1 MMGTR
6 ALVTS
11 SVLGAAAAAGW
22 LAIPAGTGA
31 EETAATVVQAVHPA
45 TREVPANLLR
55 LYVVF
60 SASMSIGEARDR
72 VRLVEADGRRVD
84 GAFLELQ
91 EELWDPTRRRLTLL
105 FDPGRIKRGLRGH
118 EELGAPLQVGHRYRL
133 EIDGGWRDGRGR
145 PLGAGFSHELVAG
158 PDDREAPHPSAWR
171 LDPPGGA
178 AASLVVRFPEPLDRA
193 LLASRLAVEDAAGRR
208 VAGTI
213 DVDEGDRR
221 WRFTPAEAWRPGSYR
236 LRVAPD
242 LEDVA
247 GNSLRRLFDA
257 DLTRDRAPSDGGDDA
272 WIARPFV
279 VAGS

>member
-1 MMGTR
+1 MRTR
-6 ALVTS
+6 ALVAS
-11 SVLGAAAAAGW
+11 SVLVAAAAAGW
-22 LAIPAGTGA
+22 LAIPAGPHA
-31 EETAATVVQAVHPA
+31 EATAATVVQEVHPA

-84 GAFLELQ
+84 RAFLELQ

-118 EELGAPLQVGHRYRL
+118 EELGAPLQPGHRYRL
-133 EIDGGWRDGRGR
+133 EIDGAWRDGRGR

-158 PDDREAPHPSAWR
+158 PDDRESPDPSSWR

-178 AASLVVRFPEPLDRA
+178 TAPLAVRFPEPLDRA
-193 LLASRLAVEDAAGRR
+193 LLSSRMAVEDAAGRR

-221 WRFTPAEAWRPGSYR
+221 WRFTPTEAWRGGTYR

-257 DLTRDRAPSDGGDDA
+257 DLTRDRAPSAGGDEA
-272 WIARPFV
+272 WIARPFL